1 MTVTKIAQEVAR
13 LLSVRSEKLV
23 LAESCTC
30 GLIASTLGQIA
41 GISSNFCG
49 SAVVYRADSKKSWLG
64 VSDQVITKHTTES
77 HEVAEKIAIGVLKST
92 PEADW
97 SIGIVGHL
105 GPDAPPDKDGM
116 IFLTIVRR
124 TKRGK
129 IKIKESIGHKLSC
142 EPRGAR
148 QKEATEVALTFFARL
163 LNKKSQCESHDDRR
177 NREM

>member
-23 LAESCTC
+23 LAESCTS
-30 GLIASTLGQIA
+30 GLIASTLGKIP

-49 SAVVYRADSKKSWLG
+49 SAVVYRADSKKNWLG
-64 VSDQVITKHTTES
+64 VSQQVITKHTTES
-77 HEVAEKIAIGVLKST
+77 HEVSERIAIGILKNT

-105 GPDAPPDKDGM
+105 GPDAPKEKDGM
-116 IFLTIVRR
+116 IFLTFVRR

-129 IKIKESIGHKLSC
+129 IKIKETVAHKLTC
-142 EPRGAR
+142 EPRVAR
-148 QKEATEVALTFFARL
+148 QEEATEVALTFFARI
-163 LNKKSQCESHDDRR
+163 LNKKSQRESQDDRR
-177 NREM
+177 QRAM